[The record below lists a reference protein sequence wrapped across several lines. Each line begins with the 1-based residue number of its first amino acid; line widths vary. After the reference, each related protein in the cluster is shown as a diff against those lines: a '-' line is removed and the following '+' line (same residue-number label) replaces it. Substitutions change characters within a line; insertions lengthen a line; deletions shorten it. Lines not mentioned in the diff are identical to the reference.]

1 MREAEAPLILCCED
15 EPQLLRD
22 ITDELRE
29 AGYRVVG
36 VADGAALLA
45 QLERCLPDLLLCDI
59 MMPGVDGYAVLAGF
73 RRDYPHLAHVPL
85 IFLSALSMTEA
96 VIRGKRAGADDYLTK
111 PIDYDLLLSTI
122 EARLRQSAQARRA
135 MTPVARIGQ
144 HLLDTLA
151 VGVLAFDAQG
161 ALTHANP
168 AACGMLGMH
177 DPARRRTALALLAEP
192 VRRMAER
199 SRSGEEDSVALML
212 EEGQARMAQIHAC
225 AQDEA
230 LGAAPAVMVYVTDQ
244 SSRAP
249 LSVQTLGAVYG
260 LTPTEAQV
268 ARLLASGQRPEE
280 IASTMGVAPT
290 TIAFHLRNTFSK
302 TATRRQAELV
312 ALVLALPLRE
322 TG

>member
-1 MREAEAPLILCCED
+1 MKPAEAPLILCCED

-36 VADGAALLA
+36 ALSGAELLA
-45 QLERCLPDLLLCDI
+45 QLEHCQPDLLLCDI
-59 MMPGVDGYAVLAGF
+59 MMPEVDGYAVLAGF

-122 EARLRQSAQARRA
+122 EARLRQSVQARRA
-135 MTPVARIGQ
+135 MSPVARIGQ

-151 VGVLAFDAQG
+151 VGVLAFDTQG

-168 AACGMLGMH
+168 AARHMLQMH
-177 DPARRRTALALLAEP
+177 CPASRRATLALLADP
-192 VRRMAER
+192 VRRMAGQ
-199 SRSGEEDSVALML
+199 SAAGVEDSIALML
-212 EEGQARMAQIHAC
+212 DEGQARMAQIHAC
-225 AQDEA
+225 AQDET
-230 LGAAPAVMVYVTDQ
+230 LGAAPAVIVYVTDNHC
-244 SSRAP
+244 RAP
-249 LSVQTLGAVYG
+249 LSAQTLCTVFG

-268 ARLLASGQRPEE
+268 ARLLANGHRPEE
-280 IASTMGVAPT
+280 IATTMGVAPT

-302 TATRRQAELV
+302 TATHRQAELV
-312 ALVLALPLRE
+312 ALLLALPLRE
-322 TG
+322 PG